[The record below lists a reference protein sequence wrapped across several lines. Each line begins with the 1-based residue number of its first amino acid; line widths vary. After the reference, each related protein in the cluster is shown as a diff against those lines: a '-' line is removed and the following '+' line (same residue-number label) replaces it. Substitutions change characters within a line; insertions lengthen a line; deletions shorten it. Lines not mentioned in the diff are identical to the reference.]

1 MLSRLCFFCF
11 LALSTLQVNAT
22 SIAEI
27 KGIQKLPNNELKLIA
42 FKQIAPASLANS
54 IAASEYYVSFA
65 DVLSNKG
72 QIDEAKKILQDELD
86 IPTYEYSQINRA
98 RLFKKLAD
106 IQYHNAE
113 YDIARE
119 TIQNAIHHLRKS
131 GNIERLTGAIT
142 RQASIE
148 LRTSNY
154 QKGLDIVRAY
164 HKDNTDKLNQKNL
177 ASIYYF
183 YGRAYDHLGDFQTAL
198 EYKLKDYQIITKFKV
213 SDSKMANTLYGI
225 ADSYNRISEHQL
237 SYKKF
242 LEALALDRKT
252 DNKQDIAHSL
262 TKLSY
267 QAYKIKTYDVG
278 IQHADEA
285 INIFNSIGNRRNVAW
300 STHNMALNYAGKGN
314 LEKALSLEG
323 NNLSFLEKTEKDYH
337 LKTSVWNH
345 LGELNLAIGNPI
357 KALNYAKQAFEIG
370 DLDTLKDRRQASL
383 KIMHRA
389 YSKMKDFENAYLVQN
404 KLLELQ
410 SIAHRENYANRL
422 AFLKNTIEAKE
433 KEQKLAEKEQE
444 NLLISNALA
453 KQQNQ
458 QMVFIIIFV
467 VFVSFTMIIYIK
479 IRQNR
484 VLEQQQSLHLNK
496 LLEQRNQLFS
506 QIAHDLSNPV
516 TIASLHIE
524 AMQHQII
531 ECKPENLSKISEKLT
546 DLNHLVKDLAGL
558 AKLETANFTL
568 STQETDLNKFVSDIH
583 DELVTQTTEQK
594 LTVVSNEFNETFAH
608 IDPYRVKQ
616 LIANLYNNAKKYTY
630 KNGEIDVHFAACE
643 RYFKIIVQDSAPS
656 VPKEH
661 LGQIFDHL
669 FRVPNMSNTETP
681 GHGIGLSIVKQ
692 IVDLHKGEIN
702 ASDSELGGLK
712 IEVDLPLKNGK

>member
-1 MLSRLCFFCF
+1 MSILARLWLFC
-11 LALSTLQVNAT
+11 LLTLIATKSNAA
-22 SIAEI
+22 SITELKA
-27 KGIQKLPNNELKLIA
+27 IQKMPNNELKVTA
-42 FKQIAPASLANS
+42 FQQIDSSS
-54 IAASEYYVSFA
+54 ITDQFAACEYYVSYSKA
-65 DVLSNKG
+65 LNNIG
-72 QIDEAKKILQDELD
+72 QIDEAKKILQNE
-86 IPTYEYSQINRA
+86 ISFPTYNYSHINIA
-98 RLFKKLAD
+98 SLFKQLAD
-106 IQYHNAE
+106 IQHHNNE
-113 YDIARE
+113 YDNSRE
-119 TIQNAIHHLRKS
+119 SIENAIYNFKKS
-131 GNIERLTGAIT
+131 GNIERLTDAVI

-154 QKGLDIVRAY
+154 QKGLEIIRAY
-164 HKDNTDKLNQKNL
+164 HKDNKDKLNQKNL

-198 EYKLKDYQIITKFKV
+198 EYKLKEYQIHTKLKV
-213 SDSKMANTLYGI
+213 PDNKMASTLYGI
-225 ADSYNRISEHQL
+225 ADSYNKIGEHQL

-242 LEALALDRKT
+242 QEALVLDRKT

-267 QAYKIKTYDVG
+267 QAYKLKIYDVG
-278 IQHADEA
+278 IHHAQEGMD
-285 INIFNSIGNRRNVAW
+285 IFQSIGNRRNVAW
-300 STHNMALNYAGKGN
+300 STHNMSLNYAGKGN
-314 LEKALSLEG
+314 LEKARSLEES
-323 NNLSFLEKTEKDYH
+323 NLIFLKNIEKDYH

-345 LGELNLAIGNPI
+345 LGELYLAIDNPK
-357 KALNYAKQAFEIG
+357 KALKYAKQALEFG
-370 DLDTLKDRRQASL
+370 DEDTLKDRRQASL
-383 KIMHRA
+383 SIIHRA
-389 YSKMKDFENAYLVQN
+389 YQKMTDFKNAYLVQN

-410 SIAHRENYANRL
+410 SKAYKENYAHRL
-422 AFLKNTIEAKE
+422 AYLQNTIEAKE

-444 NLLISNALA
+444 NLLISNELA
-453 KQQNQ
+453 QQQNQ
-458 QMVFIIIFV
+458 KMGFIILLV
-467 VFVSFTMIIYIK
+467 VFVSFSLIIYIK

-484 VLEQQQSLHLNK
+484 VLEQQQRLHLNK

-568 STQETDLNKFVSDIH
+568 NTQETELNSFVTEIQN
-583 DELVTQTTEQK
+583 ELTTQETEQK
-594 LTVVSNEFNETFAH
+594 LTIGTNGFNRKFAN
-608 IDPYRVKQ
+608 IDPFRVKQ
-616 LIANLYNNAKKYTY
+616 LIANLYSNAKKYTHQ
-630 KNGEIDVHFAACE
+630 NGKINVYFAACE
-643 RYFKIIVQDSAPS
+643 HHFKIIVQDSAPA

-661 LGQIFDHL
+661 LERIFDHL

-702 ASDSELGGLK
+702 ATESELGGLK
-712 IEVDLPLKNGK
+712 IEVDLPLN

>member
-1 MLSRLCFFCF
+1 MLSRLWLFCF
-11 LALSTLQVNAT
+11 LAFLTSQANAT
-22 SIAEI
+22 NIAEL
-27 KGIQKLPNNELKLIA
+27 KAIQKLPNNELKLRA
-42 FKQIAPASLANS
+42 FGQIDTASLTDQIAAC
-54 IAASEYYVSFA
+54 EYYVSFT
-65 DVLSNKG
+65 DVLSNMG

-86 IPTYEYSQINRA
+86 FPTYEYSHINRA

-106 IQYHNAE
+106 IQYHNDE

-119 TIQNAIHHLRKS
+119 TIKNAINHFRKS
-131 GNIERLTGAIT
+131 DSIELLTGAIS

-164 HKDNTDKLNQKNL
+164 HKNNKEKFSKKNL
-177 ASIYYF
+177 SSIYYF

-198 EYKLKDYQIITKFKV
+198 EYKLKGYQIITTLEV
-213 SDSKMANTLYGI
+213 SDNRMASTLYGI
-225 ADSYNRISEHQL
+225 ADSYNKIGEHQL

-242 LEALALDRKT
+242 YEALALDRKT

-262 TKLSY
+262 SKLSK
-267 QAYKIKTYDVG
+267 QAYKIRMYDVG
-278 IQHADEA
+278 IKHAKEA
-285 INIFNSIGNRRNVAW
+285 IDVFDSIGNRRNVAW

-314 LEKALSLEG
+314 LEKALSLEES
-323 NNLSFLEKTEKDYH
+323 NLSFLKKTEKDYH

-345 LGELNLAIGNPI
+345 LGELNLAIDNPN
-357 KALNYAKQAFEIG
+357 KALSYAKQAFEIG
-370 DLDTLKDRRQASL
+370 DLETLKGRRQTSL
-383 KIMHRA
+383 SIMHRA
-389 YSKMKDFENAYLVQN
+389 YSKMKKFENAYLIQN

-453 KQQNQ
+453 QQQNQ
-458 QMVFIIIFV
+458 QMVFIILFV
-467 VFVSFTMIIYIK
+467 VFVSFTLIIYIK

-484 VLEQQQSLHLNK
+484 VLEQQQRLHLNK

-524 AMQHQII
+524 AMQHEII

-568 STQETDLNKFVSDIH
+568 TTQETDLNKFVSDIH
-583 DELVTQTTEQK
+583 DELATQTSEQK
-594 LTVVSNEFNETFAH
+594 LTVGSNEFNEIFAH
-608 IDPYRVKQ
+608 IDPFRVKQ
-616 LIANLYNNAKKYTY
+616 LIANLYSNAKKYTY
-630 KNGEIDVHFAACE
+630 KDGEIDIHFAACE
-643 RYFKIIVQDSAPS
+643 RYFKITVQDSAPS

-681 GHGIGLSIVKQ
+681 GHGIGLSIVRQ
-692 IVDLHKGEIN
+692 IVDLHQGEIN
-702 ASDSELGGLK
+702 ASESELGGLK
-712 IEVDLPLKNGK
+712 IEVDLPLK

>member
-1 MLSRLCFFCF
+1 MSILARIWLFCL
-11 LALSTLQVNAT
+11 LALIATKSNAT
-22 SIAEI
+22 SITELKA
-27 KGIQKLPNNELKLIA
+27 IQTLPNNELKVTA
-42 FKQIAPASLANS
+42 FQQVDSSSLTDQIAAC
-54 IAASEYYVSFA
+54 EYYVSYSKA
-65 DVLSNKG
+65 LSNIG
-72 QIDEAKKILQDELD
+72 QIDEAKKILQNE
-86 IPTYEYSQINRA
+86 ISFPAYNYSHINIA
-98 RLFKKLAD
+98 SLFKQLAD
-106 IQYHNAE
+106 IQHHNNE
-113 YDIARE
+113 YDNARE
-119 TIQNAIHHLRKS
+119 SIENAIYNFKKS
-131 GNIERLTGAIT
+131 GNIERLTDAVI

-164 HKDNTDKLNQKNL
+164 HKDNKDKLSQKNL
-177 ASIYYF
+177 ASINYF

-198 EYKLKDYQIITKFKV
+198 EYKLKDYQINTKLKV
-213 SDSKMANTLYGI
+213 SDNKMASTLYGI
-225 ADSYNRISEHQL
+225 ADSYNKIGEHQL

-242 LEALALDRKT
+242 QEALVLDRKT

-267 QAYKIKTYDVG
+267 QAYKLKIYDVG
-278 IQHADEA
+278 IHHAQEA
-285 INIFNSIGNRRNVAW
+285 MDIFQSIGNRRNVAW

-314 LEKALSLEG
+314 LEKARSLEKS
-323 NNLSFLEKTEKDYH
+323 NLIFLKNIEKDYH

-345 LGELNLAIGNPI
+345 LGELNLAIDNPK
-357 KALNYAKQAFEIG
+357 KALKFAKQALEFG
-370 DLDTLKDRRQASL
+370 DEDTLRDRRQASL
-383 KIMHRA
+383 SIIHRA
-389 YSKMKDFENAYLVQN
+389 YQKITDFKNAYLVQN
-404 KLLELQ
+404 KLLALQ
-410 SIAHRENYANRL
+410 SKAYKENYSHRL
-422 AFLKNTIEAKE
+422 AYLQNTIEAKE

-444 NLLISNALA
+444 NLLISNELA
-453 KQQNQ
+453 QQQNQ
-458 QMVFIIIFV
+458 KMGFIILLV
-467 VFVSFTMIIYIK
+467 VFVSFSLIIYIK

-484 VLEQQQSLHLNK
+484 VLEQQQRLHLNK

-568 STQETDLNKFVSDIH
+568 NTQETELNSFVTEIQN
-583 DELVTQTTEQK
+583 ELTTQETEQK
-594 LTVVSNEFNETFAH
+594 LTIGTNGFNRKFAN
-608 IDPYRVKQ
+608 IDPFRVKQ
-616 LIANLYNNAKKYTY
+616 LIANLYSNAKKYTHQ
-630 KNGEIDVHFAACE
+630 NGKIDVYFAACE
-643 RYFKIIVQDSAPS
+643 HHFKIIVQDSAPA

-661 LGQIFDHL
+661 LERIFDHL

-702 ASDSELGGLK
+702 ATESELGGLK
-712 IEVDLPLKNGK
+712 IEVDLPLN

>member
-1 MLSRLCFFCF
+1 MLSRLWLFCF
-11 LALSTLQVNAT
+11 LALLTTITQVNAKN
-22 SIAEI
+22 IAEL
-27 KGIQKLPNNELKLIA
+27 KVIQKLPSNELKLRA
-42 FKQIAPASLANS
+42 FELIDPASLTDQ
-54 IAASEYYVSFA
+54 IAACEYYVSFS
-65 DVLSNKG
+65 DVLGNMG

-86 IPTYEYSQINRA
+86 FPTHEYSHINRA
-98 RLFKKLAD
+98 RLLKKLAD
-106 IQYHNAE
+106 IQYHNDE
-113 YDIARE
+113 YDIARK
-119 TIQNAIHHLRKS
+119 TIKVAINHFRKS
-131 GNIERLTGAIT
+131 DSIELLTGAIT

-164 HKDNTDKLNQKNL
+164 HKNNKEKLNKENL

-183 YGRAYDHLGDFQTAL
+183 YGRAYDHLGDFQTSL
-198 EYKLKDYQIITKFKV
+198 EYKLKGYQIITNLEV
-213 SDSKMANTLYGI
+213 SDNKMANTLYGI
-225 ADSYNRISEHQL
+225 ADSYNKIGEHQL

-242 LEALALDRKT
+242 QEALALDRKT

-267 QAYKIKTYDVG
+267 QAYKVKTYNVG
-278 IQHADEA
+278 IQHAQEA
-285 INIFNSIGNRRNVAW
+285 IDVFNSIGNRRNVAW

-314 LEKALSLEG
+314 LEKAISLEER
-323 NNLSFLEKTEKDYH
+323 NLVFLKNTERDYH

-345 LGELNLAIGNPI
+345 LAELNLLINNPK
-357 KALNYAKQAFEIG
+357 KALNYAKKAFEFG
-370 DLDTLKDRRQASL
+370 DVDTLKDRRQASL
-383 KIMHRA
+383 NIMHRA
-389 YSKMKDFENAYLVQN
+389 YSIMKDFENAYLVQN

-410 SIAHRENYANRL
+410 SIAHKENYANRL
-422 AFLKNTIEAKE
+422 AFLQNTIEAKE

-453 KQQNQ
+453 QQQNQ
-458 QMVFIIIFV
+458 QMVFIILFI

-484 VLEQQQSLHLNK
+484 VLEQQQRLHLNK

-531 ECKPENLSKISEKLT
+531 ECKPENLTKISEKLT

-568 STQETDLNKFVSDIH
+568 STQQTDLNKFVSDIH
-583 DELVTQTTEQK
+583 DELATQTTEQK
-594 LTVVSNEFNETFAH
+594 LTIGANKFNETFAH
-608 IDPYRVKQ
+608 IDPFRVKQ
-616 LIANLYNNAKKYTY
+616 LIANLYSNAKKYTH
-630 KNGEIDVHFAACE
+630 KDGEIDVHFAACE
-643 RYFKIIVQDSAPS
+643 HYFKIIVQDSAPS

-692 IVDLHKGEIN
+692 IVDLHQGEIN
-702 ASDSELGGLK
+702 ASESELGGLK
-712 IEVDLPLKNGK
+712 IEVDLPLK

>member
-1 MLSRLCFFCF
+1 MLSRLWLICS
-11 LALSTLQVNAT
+11 LALITQQANAT
-22 SIAEI
+22 NIAEL
-27 KGIQKLPNNELKLIA
+27 KAIQKLPNNELKLRA
-42 FKQIAPASLANS
+42 FEQIDPASLTDQV
-54 IAASEYYVSFA
+54 AASEYYVSFS
-65 DVLSNKG
+65 DVLSNIG
-72 QIDEAKKILQDELD
+72 QIDEAKIILQDELD
-86 IPTYEYSQINRA
+86 FPTYEYSHINRA

-106 IQYHNAE
+106 IQYHNDE
-113 YDIARE
+113 YDIARK
-119 TIQNAIHHLRKS
+119 TIKNAINHFKKS
-131 GNIERLTGAIT
+131 DSIELLTGAIT

-183 YGRAYDHLGDFQTAL
+183 YGRAYDHLGYFQTAL
-198 EYKLKDYQIITKFKV
+198 EYKLKGYQIITKLEV
-213 SDSKMANTLYGI
+213 SDNKMANTLYGI
-225 ADSYNRISEHQL
+225 ADSYNKIGEHKL

-242 LEALALDRKT
+242 QEALALDRKE

-267 QAYKIKTYDVG
+267 QAYKIKMYEVG
-278 IQHADEA
+278 IQHAQEA
-285 INIFNSIGNRRNVAW
+285 IDVFDSIGNRRNVAW

-323 NNLSFLEKTEKDYH
+323 NNLSFLNKTEKDYH

-345 LGELNLAIGNPI
+345 LGELNLAIDNLN

-410 SIAHRENYANRL
+410 SIAHKENYANRL
-422 AFLKNTIEAKE
+422 AFLQNTIEAKE

-444 NLLISNALA
+444 NLLISNALTQ
-453 KQQNQ
+453 QQNQ
-458 QMVFIIIFV
+458 QMVFIILFV

-484 VLEQQQSLHLNK
+484 VLDQQQRLHLNK

-583 DELVTQTTEQK
+583 DELSTQITEQK
-594 LTVVSNEFNETFAH
+594 LTVETNEFSEIFAH
-608 IDPYRVKQ
+608 IDPFRVKQ
-616 LIANLYNNAKKYTY
+616 LIANLFSNAKKYTH
-630 KNGEIDVHFAACE
+630 KDGQIDVHFAACE

-692 IVDLHKGEIN
+692 IVDLHKGKIK
-702 ASDSELGGLK
+702 ASESELGGLK
-712 IEVDLPLKNGK
+712 IEVDLPLK